1 MSFSVGT
8 GAGPISLSLVP
19 GRTSGVAPLA
29 VFFDATGTTAT
40 TTTKPFHHIEYRW
53 DFGDPAGS
61 PVSGTTWS
69 TGSRPG
75 VSSRNTATGAVA
87 AHVFETPGTYTV
99 TLTAFDGTNT
109 DTRTVTITVDNPD
122 DVFAAANTFCVG
134 ATSLPTAGS
143 GGCPGGAL
151 VRQTSSF
158 ATVRTFIAQGRRV
171 LLRRGDTFDAST
183 NGFNNVNGPWIL
195 GAFGSGA
202 KPIIRAT
209 ANGID
214 LFRYGNSGG
223 PYTDMRLM
231 DLTFEANGFANVN
244 GATYLGGGPNARA
257 PQYYDQLLLLRVDV
271 RNVDRGFLF
280 MQQRGIFVVD
290 ATIRSIANAVY
301 GGAQQSATLG
311 GSFTQLVAID
321 AGNGLY
327 RSGDPSKLVIA
338 NNDLIGAQYFRQHMK
353 LHSAAEFGVTSR
365 YFIIS
370 DNRFA
375 ASSIPTAPGSAG
387 DVWWLEIGPANAS
400 ETELM
405 EDFIVERNWF
415 TGNGVVSRYVYMN
428 ESKGTIRNNLFDF
441 TRGDPNN
448 QNWAVSIFQ
457 FGAGVPAPDD
467 IQVYNNTA
475 YSSATNTNSQGFA
488 MVMVDEAGRGAT
500 NIVIRNNYASMPNYI
515 NKVMV
520 IDPFSRATVSN
531 NTLTN
536 TPGWVSATP
545 SVPADFKPAAGSAAI
560 GTGTVVPVWSD
571 FFGVSEPA
579 PRDKG
584 AVNH

>member
-1 MSFSVGT
+1 
-8 GAGPISLSLVP
+8 
-19 GRTSGVAPLA
+19 
-29 VFFDATGTTAT
+29 
-40 TTTKPFHHIEYRW
+40 
-53 DFGDPAGS
+53 
-61 PVSGTTWS
+61 
-69 TGSRPG
+69 
-75 VSSRNTATGAVA
+75 
-87 AHVFETPGTYTV
+87 
-99 TLTAFDGTNT
+99 
-109 DTRTVTITVDNPD
+109 
-122 DVFAAANTFCVG
+122 
-134 ATSLPTAGS
+134 
-143 GGCPGGAL
+143 
-151 VRQTSSF
+151 
-158 ATVRTFIAQGRRV
+158 
-171 LLRRGDTFDAST
+171 
-183 NGFNNVNGPWIL
+183 
-195 GAFGSGA
+195 
-202 KPIIRAT
+202 
-209 ANGID
+209 
-214 LFRYGNSGG
+214 
-223 PYTDMRLM
+223 MRLM
-231 DLTFEANGFANVN
+231 DLTLDGNGFANVI
-244 GATYLGGGPNARA
+244 GSTYLGGGPNARA
-257 PQYYDQLLLLRVDV
+257 PQYYDQLLLLRVDA
-271 RNVDRGFLF
+271 RNVDRGFMF

-338 NNDLIGAQYFRQHMK
+338 NNDLIGGQFFRQHLK
-353 LHSAAEFGVTSR
+353 LHSAAEFGVISR